1 MRIRLVL
8 SLFLALP
15 MFTAAHAED
24 FQIKDRDVVGLIAAL
39 QKSNQT
45 GGPHRIQLA
54 PGGIYTLQSATSAG
68 LGLPAL
74 RSDIVIEG
82 NGAEIRRYAASR
94 MALIEVAAEARVVI
108 RNLTLA
114 EGSQGTLRNRGTLL
128 LERVAIVDSFHPD
141 ADAIVTNFG
150 HLTLRD
156 SLLGWN
162 QVSVSDGDTGLIEN
176 HGRLSVQRSR
186 IVGNSAS
193 RAPKQRGD
201 AAAVL
206 NTGEFVA
213 NAIEFEANAL
223 IDPFGGMAFRAVRN
237 LGQGRADGV
246 SSQQMI
252 ADGFDL
258 P

>member
-8 SLFLALP
+8 LLLIALP
-15 MFTAAHAED
+15 FLSAAHAED
-24 FQIKDRDVVGLIAAL
+24 LEIKDRDVAALIAAL
-39 QKSNQT
+39 QKSNET
-45 GGPHRIQLA
+45 RGPHRISLA
-54 PGGIYTLQSATSAG
+54 AGGIYTLQSAASPG
-68 LGLPAL
+68 LGLPGL
-74 RSDIVIEG
+74 RGGIVIEG
-82 NGAEIRRYAASR
+82 NGAEIRRYAAYR
-94 MALIEVAAEARVVI
+94 MALIEVAAGARVVI

-114 EGSQGTLRNRGTLL
+114 EGSRGALHNHGVLL
-128 LERVAIVDSFHPD
+128 LDRVSIIDSVHSH

-162 QVSVSDGDTGLIEN
+162 QVSVSHGDTGLIEN
-176 HGRLSVQRSR
+176 HGRLSLQRSR
-186 IVGNSAS
+186 MVGNSAS
-193 RAPKQRGD
+193 RAPNQRGE

-206 NTGEFVA
+206 NTGELVVSAVEFQE
-213 NAIEFEANAL
+213 NAM

>member
-8 SLFLALP
+8 LLLIALP
-15 MFTAAHAED
+15 ILSAAHAED
-24 FQIKDRDVVGLIAAL
+24 FEIKDRDVAALVAAL
-39 QKSNQT
+39 QKSNET
-45 GGPHRIQLA
+45 RGPHRISLA
-54 PGGIYTLQSATSAG
+54 AGGIYTLQSAASPG

-74 RSDIVIEG
+74 RGEIVLEG

-94 MALIEVAAEARVVI
+94 MSLIEVAAEARVVI

-114 EGSQGTLRNRGTLL
+114 EGSRGALRNHGALL
-128 LERVAIVDSFHPD
+128 LDRVSIIDSVHSD

-150 HLTLRD
+150 HLTLSD

-162 QVSVSDGDTGLIEN
+162 QISVKDGDTGLIEN
-176 HGRLSVQRSR
+176 HGRLSLQRSR
-186 IVGNSAS
+186 MVGNSAS
-193 RAPKQRGD
+193 RAPDQRGD

-206 NTGEFVA
+206 NTGELIASAVEFQE
-213 NAIEFEANAL
+213 NAM

-237 LGQGRADGV
+237 LGQGRADGM
-246 SSQQMI
+246 SSHQLI
-252 ADGFDL
+252 ADGIDL